1 MAKYAF
7 LNFPTSGQVNP
18 TLAIV
23 QELVARGEEVVYF
36 NFEKFRNPIE
46 AAGVKFLSYDAA
58 LFRKERPRRH
68 EQHNGKFIFRHPLD
82 RYSPYQ

>member
-36 NFEKFRNPIE
+36 NFEKFRNP
-46 AAGVKFLSYDAA
+46 
-58 LFRKERPRRH
+58 
-68 EQHNGKFIFRHPLD
+68 HNYGDIVF
-82 RYSPYQ
+82 